1 MKRIL
6 SPFVVLFLFFSLNAQ
21 DLDQHVISSAGSFDE
36 ASDNSISL
44 SWTLGELVITTVE
57 SSGGDLILT
66 QGFQQSKLLI
76 DGIELHPELD
86 VEVTIYPNPARD
98 IVNIKFSEELKGE
111 TMILLSGPDGRLL
124 YNEALMPGVL
134 IQHIYMDQY
143 PSGTF
148 FLRIQNG
155 NKLNVYKIIKL

>member
-6 SPFVVLFLFFSLNAQ
+6 SPLAALFLFFSMNAQ
-21 DLDQHVISSAGSFDE
+21 DLDQHVISSAGSFDV
-36 ASDNSISL
+36 AGDNSISL
-44 SWTLGELVITTVE
+44 SWTLGELVVTTVE
-57 SSGGDLILT
+57 SSDGSLILT

-76 DGIELHPELD
+76 DGIELNPELG
-86 VEVTIYPNPARD
+86 VEVTVYPNPARD

-111 TMILLSGPDGRLL
+111 TMIYLSGPDGRLIH
-124 YNEALMPGVL
+124 NEALKPGVL
-134 IQHIYMDQY
+134 MQQIYMDKY
-143 PSGTF
+143 PSGTY